1 MLLTGIKEGEKD
13 MNKSRKN
20 AGSISVYLI
29 LIFAVLLSFILLIVE
44 GARKNAIR
52 MKIECAMDLSMS
64 SIFAEYN
71 RELLNQ
77 YDLFFIDLSY
87 GQSSAGIDNVAEH
100 LKGYLNDNFEVSKTF
115 GNKKDLLDLKAE
127 EITITDF
134 SLASDSD
141 GLVLK
146 KQAVSY
152 MKDLYGISYF
162 DELQNQINTIQENAL
177 LSRDIE
183 AERQANQSTID
194 QYPLPKKKV
203 ANNQWEDVELNNPAD
218 AVNATRGILSF
229 VLPEEAEIS
238 TVGINPS
245 NYLSERNCNKG
256 SSLAGRKGLQVGDEW
271 IFNEYI
277 LKKSG
282 NYTQIK
288 ENSEL
293 QYETEYVLHGKKS
306 DIENLKATV
315 EQLLL
320 LRETANYVFL
330 CSDPG
335 KSGEAGVLAG
345 TIALAALSPELEEP
359 IRQTILFAWAYAES
373 VYDVRVLLSGGK
385 IPLMKTN
392 ENWHYS
398 LSEMVFFATDSNIE
412 NPSMTTGMSYTDYLR
427 VFLALEKTDT
437 KTKRFMNLVEMDIRR
452 VEGNRFFRL
461 DTCVDYVE
469 AEAFISS
476 GYGANYSI
484 LRSYAYED

>member
-1 MLLTGIKEGEKD
+1 MLLTGIKEGEED

-77 YDLFFIDLSY
+77 YDLFFIDASY
-87 GQSSAGIDNVAEH
+87 GQSSAGINNIAEH
-100 LKGYLNDNFEVSKTF
+100 LKGYLNDNFEISETF
-115 GNKKDLLDLKAE
+115 GIKKDLLSLKAE
-127 EITITDF
+127 EVTITDF
-134 SLASDSD
+134 SLASDSN
-141 GLVLK
+141 GLILK

-152 MKDLYGISYF
+152 MKDLYGISYL
-162 DELQNQINTIQENAL
+162 DELQNQLDTIHENAL

-183 AERQANQSTID
+183 AERQANQSIID
-194 QYPLPKKKV
+194 QYQRPKKKV
-203 ANNQWEDVELNNPAD
+203 DDDQWEDVELNNPAD

-229 VLPEEAEIS
+229 VLPKEAEIS
-238 TVGINPS
+238 TVAINPS
-245 NYLSERNCNKG
+245 NYLSERVCNKG
-256 SSLAGRKGLQVGDEW
+256 SSLAGRKNLTAGDEW

-282 NYTQIK
+282 NYTQLK

-293 QYETEYVLHGKKS
+293 QYETEYVLHGKTS
-306 DIENLKATV
+306 DIENLKDTV
-315 EQLLL
+315 GQLLW
-320 LRETANYVFL
+320 LRETANYTFL
-330 CSDPG
+330 CSNPG
-335 KSGEAGVLAG
+335 KSGEAEKIAL
-345 TIALAALSPELEEP
+345 TIALAALSPDLAEP

-373 VYDVRVLLSGGK
+373 VYDVRTLLSGGK
-385 IPLMKTN
+385 IPLMKTD

-398 LSEMVFFATDSNIE
+398 LSEMFFFATDLEEGDS
-412 NPSMTTGMSYTDYLR
+412 SLTTGMSYTDYLR
-427 VFLALEKTDT
+427 VFLALENSDT
-437 KTKRFMNLVEMDIRR
+437 KTKRFMNLVEMDIRKTD
-452 VEGNRFFRL
+452 GNRYFRL
-461 DTCVDYVE
+461 DACVDYVE